1 MNESVTPHRSSLS
14 LQPGPPS
21 SAALVGVRGWLLVL
35 CLMLTVV
42 GPALSVWLMAHEY
55 ASAAPLGA
63 QPEGVQAA
71 VLASLLLSAAAVAFG
86 AYAGG
91 RLWLIRPNALT
102 TAKQALL
109 FGLAV
114 DVVTTTIEAA
124 TAQVPGDR
132 LLFQVEVS
140 LVPSLVF
147 FTLCFAY
154 LNRSQRVHAT
164 YGAQPTDA

>member
-14 LQPGPPS
+14 LQRGPLPG
-21 SAALVGVRGWLLVL
+21 AALAGVRGWLLVL

-55 ASAAPLGA
+55 ANAAPLGA
-63 QPEGVQAA
+63 RPMAVQAA
-71 VLASLLLSAAAVAFG
+71 LLASLLLTAGAVAFG

-91 RLWLIRPNALT
+91 RLWLVRPNAPA

-109 FGLAV
+109 LGLAV
-114 DVVTTTIEAA
+114 DVVTTAMQVA
-124 TAQVPGDR
+124 TAQVPGER
-132 LLFQVEVS
+132 LLFEVEVS

-154 LNRSQRVHAT
+154 LQRSQRVHAT
-164 YGAQPTDA
+164 YGPQPADA

>member
-1 MNESVTPHRSSLS
+1 MNESVTPHRSSLR
-14 LQPGPPS
+14 LQPGSPS
-21 SAALVGVRGWLLVL
+21 GAALVGVRGWLLVL
-35 CLMLTVV
+35 CLMFTVV

-63 QPEGVQAA
+63 KPVAVQAA
-71 VLASLLLSAAAVAFG
+71 VLVSLLLSACAVAFG

-91 RLWLIRPNALT
+91 RLWLIRPNALG
-102 TAKQALL
+102 TARQALL

-114 DVVTTTIEAA
+114 DVVTTAIQVA

-132 LLFQVEVS
+132 LLFQVEVN

-147 FTLCFAY
+147 FTLCFTY
-154 LNRSQRVHAT
+154 LDRSRRVHAT
-164 YGAQPTDA
+164 YGPQPADA

>member
-1 MNESVTPHRSSLS
+1 MNESVTPHRPSLS
-14 LQPGPPS
+14 LQPGPPAS
-21 SAALVGVRGWLLVL
+21 GALVGVRGWLLVL

-63 QPEGVQAA
+63 QPVAVQAA
-71 VLASLLLSAAAVAFG
+71 VLASLLLSAGAVAFG

-91 RLWLIRPNALT
+91 RLWLIRPNALA